1 MSTDNINVHGQLIPL
16 KGMQIVL
23 PNTAIA
29 EIISQVKPEKLD
41 DSPDWLLGMVAW
53 RGYKIPLISFESLTG
68 KAACKLNKNCRIVIL
83 NGMNGDKDLPFYA
96 MVAQG
101 IPRLMLLNADN
112 IVDDVTEDAE
122 KSPYTL
128 RCVLVREKPATIPD
142 QIKLEKELVKFGA
155 VIKEDAEF
163 ADQA

>member
-1 MSTDNINVHGQLIPL
+1 MSTDNIIVHGQLIPL

-29 EIISQVKPEKLD
+29 EIISQVKPEKLA

-53 RGYKIPLISFESLTG
+53 RGYKIPLISFEGLTG
-68 KAACKLNKNCRIVIL
+68 KTACKLNKKCRIVIL
-83 NGMNGDKDLPFYA
+83 NGMNGDKDLPFYGL
-96 MVAQG
+96 VAQG
-101 IPRLMLLNADN
+101 IPRLMSLNTEN
-112 IVDDVTEDAE
+112 IVDDTENAE
-122 KSPYTL
+122 NSPYTL
-128 RCVLVREKPATIPD
+128 RCVLVREKPTSIPD
-142 QIKLEKELVKFGA
+142 QIKVEKELVKFGA